1 MTLVGT
7 FYTHRHLRQLHS
19 PFFCDRL
26 TGQSTAS
33 CAMSRLHG
41 VSGSSEGG
49 VPASLE
55 DALVFED
62 SEQSLSSATDD
73 YEETASTAERNGQ
86 GRKKP
91 QSFADSGLTS
101 TLRKLRQLLWLVIFV
116 IMGISSVGIF
126 LFSRQKETTMFET
139 EFASHGQKLLDTFQ
153 KDAHHKLE
161 ALNSLSTSITLN
173 AIERQEKWPLVTI
186 QNSALRL
193 EGYLSVTGAAALL
206 ILPIVPPQLR
216 TEWEEYSVQQQGWM

>member
-1 MTLVGT
+1 
-7 FYTHRHLRQLHS
+7 
-19 PFFCDRL
+19 
-26 TGQSTAS
+26 
-33 CAMSRLHG
+33 MSRLHG
-41 VSGSSEGG
+41 VSSSSEGG
-49 VPASLE
+49 VPTSLE

-62 SEQSLSSATDD
+62 SEQSLSSASDD
-73 YEETASTAERNGQ
+73 CDETACDTEWNSQ

-91 QSFADSGLTS
+91 QSSADYGLTS
-101 TLRKLRQLLWLVIFV
+101 TLRKLRWLLWLVLFAIL
-116 IMGISSVGIF
+116 GISSVGIY

-139 EFASHGQKLLDTFQ
+139 EFTSHGQKLLNTFQ

-161 ALNSLSTSITLN
+161 ALSLLSTSITLN

-193 EGYLSVTGAAALL
+193 EGYLSVFGAAALL